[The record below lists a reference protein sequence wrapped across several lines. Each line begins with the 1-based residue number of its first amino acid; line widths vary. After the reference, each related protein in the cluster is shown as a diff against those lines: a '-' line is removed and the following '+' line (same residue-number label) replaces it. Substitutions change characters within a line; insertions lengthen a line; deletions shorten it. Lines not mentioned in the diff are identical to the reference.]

1 MDRLDAFERMLADI
15 QDQAAREAEQ
25 MDTLRALGKEKTATY
40 KQYVGNRL
48 IFKAILE
55 KYRDYGLLDR

>member
-15 QDQAAREAEQ
+15 QKQAAYEAGQ
-25 MDTLRALGKEKTATY
+25 MEVLRAQGREKTATY

-48 IFKAILE
+48 LFKAMLE
-55 KYRDYGLLDR
+55 KYREYGLLER

>member
-25 MDTLRALGKEKTATY
+25 MDALRAQGKEKTATY

>member
-15 QDQAAREAEQ
+15 QQQAAREAEQ
-25 MDTLRALGKEKTATY
+25 MDALRAQGKEKTATY

-48 IFKAILE
+48 IFKAMLE

>member
-15 QDQAAREAEQ
+15 QDQAAYEAEQ
-25 MDTLRALGKEKTATY
+25 MDALRAQGKEKTATY

-48 IFKAILE
+48 LFKAMLA
-55 KYRDYGLLDR
+55 KYRDYGLLDG

>member
-15 QDQAAREAEQ
+15 REQAAFEGEQ
-25 MDTLRALGKEKTATY
+25 IDALRAQGKEKTATF

-48 IFKAILE
+48 LFKAMLE
-55 KYRDYGLLDR
+55 KYREYGLLER

>member
-1 MDRLDAFERMLADI
+1 MDRLEAFERMLADI
-15 QDQAAREAEQ
+15 QDQAAHEAEQ
-25 MDTLRALGKEKTATY
+25 MDALRAQGKEKTATY

-48 IFKAILE
+48 IFKAMLE

>member
-15 QDQAAREAEQ
+15 QEQAAYEAGQ
-25 MDTLRALGKEKTATY
+25 MEVLKAQGREKTATY

-48 IFKAILE
+48 LFKAMLE
-55 KYRDYGLLDR
+55 KYREYGLLER

>member
-15 QDQAAREAEQ
+15 QNQAAYEAEQ
-25 MDTLRALGKEKTATY
+25 MDALRAQGKEKTATY

-48 IFKAILE
+48 LFKAMLT
-55 KYRDYGLLDR
+55 KYRDYGLLDG

>member
-1 MDRLDAFERMLADI
+1 MLADI
-15 QDQAAREAEQ
+15 QDQAAHEAEQ
-25 MDTLRALGKEKTATY
+25 MDALRAQGKERTATY

-55 KYRDYGLLDR
+55 KCRDYGLLDC

>member
-15 QDQAAREAEQ
+15 QEQAAYEAGQ
-25 MDTLRALGKEKTATY
+25 MEVLRAQGREKTATY

-48 IFKAILE
+48 LFKAMLE
-55 KYRDYGLLDR
+55 KYREYGLLER

>member
-15 QDQAAREAEQ
+15 QEQAAYEAGQ
-25 MDTLRALGKEKTATY
+25 MEVLRAQGREKTATY

-48 IFKAILE
+48 LFKVMLE
-55 KYRDYGLLDR
+55 KYREYGLLER

>member
-15 QDQAAREAEQ
+15 QDQATYEAEQ
-25 MDTLRALGKEKTATY
+25 MDALRAQGKEKTATY

-48 IFKAILE
+48 LFKAMLA
-55 KYRDYGLLDR
+55 KYRDYGLLDG

>member
-25 MDTLRALGKEKTATY
+25 MDIFSLGKGA
-40 KQYVGNRL
+40 
-48 IFKAILE
+48 
-55 KYRDYGLLDR
+55 

>member
-15 QDQAAREAEQ
+15 QDQAAYEAEQ
-25 MDTLRALGKEKTATY
+25 MDALRARGKEKTATY

-48 IFKAILE
+48 LFKAMLA
-55 KYRDYGLLDR
+55 KYRDYGLLDG

>member
-15 QDQAAREAEQ
+15 QDQATYEAEQ
-25 MDTLRALGKEKTATY
+25 MDALKDQGKEKTATY

-48 IFKAILE
+48 LFKAMLA
-55 KYRDYGLLDR
+55 KYRDYGLLDG

>member
-15 QDQAAREAEQ
+15 QEQAAYEAGQ
-25 MDTLRALGKEKTATY
+25 MEVLKAQGREKTATY

-48 IFKAILE
+48 LFKVMLE
-55 KYRDYGLLDR
+55 KYREYGLLER

>member
-25 MDTLRALGKEKTATY
+25 MDALRAQGKEKTATY

-48 IFKAILE
+48 IFKAMLE